1 MVTIQTDTWLNRPWK
16 TQIRNYSCLSSGWIF
31 PCQFIKADHASNFI
45 RVQTRYD
52 GSDKD
57 QQGYEANGDKVE
69 AREQKIEAVNFTQI
83 VFTWSA
89 LTQAN
94 YSLVHWKETTSTA
107 SLLSW
112 PRIY

>member
-1 MVTIQTDTWLNRPWK
+1 MVTIQADTWLNRPGE
-16 TQIRNYSCLSSGWIF
+16 TQTRDYSCLSSGWIF
-31 PCQFIKADHASNFI
+31 PCQFAKTDYASNFR
-45 RVQTRYD
+45 RVQTRCD

-83 VFTWSA
+83 VFTRSA

-94 YSLVHWKETTSTA
+94 YSLVH
-107 SLLSW
+107 
-112 PRIY
+112 